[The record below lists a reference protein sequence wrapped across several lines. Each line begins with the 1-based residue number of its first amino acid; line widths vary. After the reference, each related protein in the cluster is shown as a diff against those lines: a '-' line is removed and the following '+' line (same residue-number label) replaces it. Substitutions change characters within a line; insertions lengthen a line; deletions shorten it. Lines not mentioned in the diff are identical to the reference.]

1 MAEAQSDDD
10 NLFDPIMECVKY
22 LSSQKEYL
30 TNPEAKTSS
39 GHNKAAME
47 FHQFL
52 QDYMSKPSHPETQ
65 FFIRKLR
72 LHYKRRLAAQK
83 NVSSKAKRDYY
94 FVTICP
100 PEHITLKQVRK
111 TLVSIQKW
119 TCWSH
124 FIGVLEQRSVK
135 KDDIYGMHIHFLAL
149 KTNDYAHSNV
159 KQRLSYYKKKWNT
172 DIQRIDGTFATD
184 KQSYFF
190 SKFGKNKKGIAKS
203 KIMEID
209 EYFRKK
215 NNIPRFF
222 GEKIIFT

>member
-1 MAEAQSDDD
+1 MVSTLNDELS
-10 NLFDPIMECVKY
+10 LFDPIMECVSY

-30 TNPEAKTSS
+30 TNPEATTPS
-39 GHNKAAME
+39 GYNKAAME

-65 FFIRKLR
+65 LFIRKLK
-72 LHYKRRLAAQK
+72 LHRKRRLALK
-83 NVSSKAKRDYY
+83 NGTKKDERNYY

-100 PEHITLKQVRK
+100 PEHITLKQVSK
-111 TLVSIQKW
+111 ALVSIQKW

-124 FIGVLEQRSVK
+124 FIGVLEQRSSK
-135 KDDIYGMHIHFLAL
+135 EDDIYGMHLHFLAL

-159 KQRLSYYKKKWNT
+159 KQRLSYYKELYNCNV
-172 DIQRIDGTFATD
+172 QRIDGTFATD
-184 KQSYFF
+184 KQDYFF
-190 SKFGKNKKGIAKS
+190 SKFGKNKQGIAKS

-209 EYFRKK
+209 EIFRKK